1 MKKQGIL
8 NRELAGIFA
17 RIGHTDQI
25 MIADCGLPIP
35 EGVTCID
42 LAYKIGEPGFM
53 AILEAVLA
61 DYKTEKAIIAT
72 EMASQNA
79 PLYKAVHDIVDTA
92 FEEVSHEQL
101 KALSAKA
108 KVIIRTGEATPYAN
122 ILLQSGVIF

>member
-35 EGVTCID
+35 DGVTCID
-42 LAYKIGEPGFM
+42 LAYKIGEPSFM
-53 AILEAVLA
+53 TILEVILA
-61 DYKTEKAIIAT
+61 DYKSEKVIIAT
-72 EMASQNA
+72 EMASQNT
-79 PLYKAVHDIVDTA
+79 PLYKAVHKTLDVP

-101 KALSAKA
+101 KVLSANA